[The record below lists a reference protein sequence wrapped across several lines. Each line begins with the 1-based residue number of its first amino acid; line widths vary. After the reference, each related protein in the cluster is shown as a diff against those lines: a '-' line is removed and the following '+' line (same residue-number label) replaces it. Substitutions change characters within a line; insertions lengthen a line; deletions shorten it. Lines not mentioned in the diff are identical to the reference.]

1 MDREDMLFY
10 LFQLLFNFGK
20 LNNFYYIS
28 IMEKIKILGN
38 ILLVTCIV
46 GLALSYVTQLLNLS
60 FKLNFLEAVGVY
72 CLWTPIHH
80 TFTRKE
86 N

>member
-1 MDREDMLFY
+1 
-10 LFQLLFNFGK
+10 
-20 LNNFYYIS
+20 
-28 IMEKIKILGN
+28 MEKFKILLN

-46 GLALSYVTQLLNLS
+46 GLAISYVTQLINLP

>member
-1 MDREDMLFY
+1 MWGELNTP
-10 LFQLLFNFGK
+10 LLFCI
-20 LNNFYYIS
+20 LNIFSYITF
-28 IMEKIKILGN
+28 MEKIKILLN

-46 GLALSYVTQLLNLS
+46 GLALSYVTQLLNLP